1 MTALNLALNSW
12 SVTAP
17 GKAAR
22 IAIAATGLVLGTVL
36 LTSAALPG
44 TDAWFSVFAG
54 LITTIALVRAAH
66 WPTVNRFGLAAAA
79 LAFTFLLI
87 GLL

>member
-1 MTALNLALNSW
+1 M
-12 SVTAP
+12 
-17 GKAAR
+17 
-22 IAIAATGLVLGTVL
+22 AIAATGVILGTLL

-44 TDAWFSVFAG
+44 TEPWLSVFAG
-54 LITTIALVRAAH
+54 VITTIALVRAAH
-66 WPTVNRFGLAAAA
+66 WPTVNRLGLATVA